1 MTIFQPTIE
10 MKKFIDENGVE
21 FSDTFLD
28 ENGGI
33 SIINS
38 VDSVAQTVSN
48 SIALWKNEYQFDTT
62 LGTPWQNI
70 LGEYL
75 DKLLLNS
82 YVENAVLRVL
92 YVTSIQSIDY
102 LTDNKKRKT
111 NVIVRYLN
119 EDNIQGTANAV
130 V

>member
-1 MTIFQPTIE
+1 MTIFQPTIQ